1 MLFLHVGCIK
11 LYLWRFV
18 NHYHI
23 LSERLC
29 ILLHILLHRWQ
40 VLVLMNYH
48 SYWHLHQHPYRCI
61 YFHTCHQGLAH
72 LLFELRYI
80 TAEPAHIQLF
90 ILKIVIQASYY
101 AFDKT
106 IEPIFWL
113 EHILSTRV
121 SLHFHISCHLS
132 YKIALAP
139 YVIHFRY
146 ELLCFGIPWIIIL
159 IHTTLNIHYFAI
171 MKHIINAFKHINYI
185 T

>member
-106 IEPIFWL
+106 IEPRTYTFDSSVFTL
-113 EHILSTRV
+113 PYILP
-121 SLHFHISCHLS
+121 FELS
-132 YKIALAP
+132 DCSGN

-159 IHTTLNIHYFAI
+159 IHTKHTLFCYHEAYNQCI
-171 MKHIINAFKHINYI
+171 
-185 T
+185 

>member
-1 MLFLHVGCIK
+1 MLFLHLDIWMYQVISLK
-11 LYLWRFV
+11 IRQS
-18 NHYHI
+18 
-23 LSERLC
+23 LSYFISECLC

-61 YFHTCHQGLAH
+61 SFHTCHHGLAR

-90 ILKIVIQASYY
+90 ILKLVIQASYY

-106 IEPIFWL
+106 IEPI
-113 EHILSTRV
+113 LSTQV

-132 YKIALAP
+132 YKIALAT

-146 ELLCFGIPWIIIL
+146 ELLCFVTSWSIIL
-159 IHTTLNIHYFAI
+159 MPNIHYFAI

>member
-29 ILLHILLHRWQ
+29 ILPHILLHRWQ

-61 YFHTCHQGLAH
+61 SFHTCHHGLAR

-90 ILKIVIQASYY
+90 ILKLVIQASYY

-106 IEPIFWL
+106 IEPI
-113 EHILSTRV
+113 LSTQV

-132 YKIALAP
+132 YKIALAT

-159 IHTTLNIHYFAI
+159 IHTKHTLFCYHEAY
-171 MKHIINAFKHINYI
+171 INAFKHINYI

>member
-101 AFDKT
+101 AFHKT
-106 IEPIFWL
+106 IEPTFWL

-159 IHTTLNIHYFAI
+159 IHTKHTLFCYHEAYNQCI
-171 MKHIINAFKHINYI
+171 
-185 T
+185 

>member
-132 YKIALAP
+132 DQIALATTLSTFGTN
-139 YVIHFRY
+139 YY
-146 ELLCFGIPWIIIL
+146 ASAYLELSFWYI
-159 IHTTLNIHYFAI
+159 LNIHYFAI